1 MPPPGP
7 PSCCLRGG
15 SRFGDFMIEDPPS
28 IQSSYTSPCQCPDHS
43 RRVSPG
49 REGWTG
55 TAGAPASVAD
65 WETPSCQWGGQS
77 RPTQARTVKE
87 PAAQVVC
94 ARSPGFGLGSEGA
107 VGPALTGRQSCRPG
121 NARRTLP
128 AAETKPGP
136 RKVPRDGPGLD
147 GGRAAPA
154 PKQPGQAPS
163 GQDHTASPR
172 ALPCRPQRGFV
183 PGTRAEARLCGPP
196 STPETRPREA
206 GRNTCSL
213 TVSLPSGAA
222 RGP

>member
-15 SRFGDFMIEDPPS
+15 SRFGDFMIEPPPPS
-28 IQSSYTSPCQCPDHS
+28 RAATQAPANALI
-43 RRVSPG
+43 
-49 REGWTG
+49 
-55 TAGAPASVAD
+55 TAGACHQAGRAGRAPRARLPASQTGKRLLA
-65 WETPSCQWGGQS
+65 SGGDSPAPPRRVQ
-77 RPTQARTVKE
+77 VKE

-163 GQDHTASPR
+163 GQDHIASPR

-213 TVSLPSGAA
+213 TVTLPSGAA

>member
-1 MPPPGP
+1 M
-7 PSCCLRGG
+7 
-15 SRFGDFMIEDPPS
+15 
-28 IQSSYTSPCQCPDHS
+28 
-43 RRVSPG
+43 SPG

-55 TAGAPASVAD
+55 TAGVPASVAD
-65 WETPSCQWGGQS
+65 WKHLLASGGDSPAPPRRVQ
-77 RPTQARTVKE
+77 VKE

-154 PKQPGQAPS
+154 PNQPGQAPR